1 MTEEKF
7 PSYFEWTYKQLPFW
21 VIFCLWAIWTVYS
34 SDLFSYNGIY
44 GISIAEILGSLGA
57 TFFLTSL
64 LFILMYG
71 LCRNTCKKLGY
82 LK

>member
-7 PSYFEWTYKQLPFW
+7 PNYFKWAYKQLPFW
-21 VIFCLWAIWTVYS
+21 IIFSLYAIWSLYS
-34 SDLFSYNGIY
+34 DFLTYGPLF
-44 GISIAEILGSLGA
+44 IAEILGNLVA

-64 LFILMYG
+64 LFLLMYG
-71 LCRNTCKKLGY
+71 ICRHTCKKLGH